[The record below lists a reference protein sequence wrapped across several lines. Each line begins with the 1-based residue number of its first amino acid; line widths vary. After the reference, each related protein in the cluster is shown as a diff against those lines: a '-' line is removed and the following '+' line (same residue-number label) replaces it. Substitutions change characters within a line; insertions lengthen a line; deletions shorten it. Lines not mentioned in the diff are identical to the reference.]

1 MLLFYL
7 FVYCQLLI
15 VSAVNCFI
23 KYRNDYICPPN
34 PLYFAKM
41 KNGAIILNVVL
52 LIAVGVLFYFHFNS
66 GKSGAAI
73 QNKPIRKDSIVNV
86 SPGSCNIAYFEM
98 DSIEANFE
106 MAKEWKNELE
116 KKEDNINAR
125 MNQLNNVYQ
134 EKFVSFQQRKPSMN
148 NAQAEAAA
156 NELGQLEES
165 IKNTKANLDQDYK
178 TYYVQKQQ
186 EILSMIRK
194 FCSEYNKDNRYA
206 LIISDEPG
214 IVFYKD
220 SSFDITTDLLNG
232 LNKMYGKKKTEK
244 SKK

>member
-1 MLLFYL
+1 
-7 FVYCQLLI
+7 VI
-15 VSAVNCFI
+15 VKCFL
-23 KYRNDYICPPN
+23 KCRNDYICAPN
-34 PLYFAKM
+34 HHYFAKM
-41 KNGAIILNVVL
+41 KNGAVILNVVL
-52 LIAVGVLFYFHFNS
+52 LIAVGVLFYLHFNS
-66 GKSGAAI
+66 EKPGTLTE
-73 QNKPIRKDSIVNV
+73 NKPAGKDSVVNV
-86 SPGSCNIAYFEM
+86 APGSCNIAYFEM

-116 KKEDNINAR
+116 KKEDNINTR

-134 EKFVSFQQRKPSMN
+134 EKFTNFQQRKSSMN
-148 NAQAEAAA
+148 NAQAEAAT
-156 NELGQLEES
+156 NELAQLEES

-178 TYYVQKQQ
+178 TYYVQTQQ

-220 SSFDITTDLLNG
+220 SSFDITGDLLKG
-232 LNKMYGKKKTEK
+232 LNKMYGQKKIKN
-244 SKK
+244 KK